1 MERPGFNAAA
11 ETYFGRI
18 RTSLNMR
25 FPVIDGIIGIRGAH
39 LVSEKQ
45 SGFRGL
51 VSQTTVVTTRN
62 TLQEITDFSFEIT
75 CVTHVTS
82 GRRPRTVARSRQM
95 YIKLVVEALA
105 YHPFYLGSELMLVGV
120 RKPIGRCLSRVIQL
134 VPARLSSRYT
144 ISVD

>member
-39 LVSEKQ
+39 LASEKG
-45 SGFRGL
+45 SGFQGL
-51 VSQTTVVTTRN
+51 ISQTTVVTVRN
-62 TLQEITDFSFEIT
+62 TLRETTDFNSEITW
-75 CVTHVTS
+75 VTHVTS
-82 GRRPRTVARSRQM
+82 GRRPSTVARSRQM

-105 YHPFYLGSELMLVGV
+105 YHPFYLGSELILLGV
-120 RKPIGRCLSRVIQL
+120 TKPTGRCLSRMIQL
-134 VPARLSSRYT
+134 VPA
-144 ISVD
+144 